1 MTSFTFSHFS
11 FIWASHRAR
20 PDYNGGWQVLFPKCP
35 ERRQILVITSNIYYK
50 KNLDF
55 FFLLSLTTNLL
66 NMSLIQWFSPSI
78 LTVHRRCIVQ
88 ISLQGR
94 TCCLGYWQCKQQT
107 ACSCQLLQSPP
118 QLQSTTGQEHTLPGM
133 ASTPWLIVAGVW
145 PRLYSYT
152 APSDKFGF
160 PCPGKGLGWGEMMNK
175 TPKFLIKIA
184 SIASIPQVLMLN
196 K

>member
-1 MTSFTFSHFS
+1 MAGEERPDDARAFHCLCLEMTSFTFSHIS

-35 ERRQILVITSNIYYK
+35 ERRQILVIISNIYYK

-94 TCCLGYWQCKQQT
+94 TCCLGYWQCKPQT

-133 ASTPWLIVAGVW
+133 AFTPWLIVAGVW
-145 PRLYSYT
+145 P
-152 APSDKFGF
+152 GF
-160 PCPGKGLGWGEMMNK
+160 TVILLLLTNLV
-175 TPKFLIKIA
+175 FLA
-184 SIASIPQVLMLN
+184 QGRH
-196 K
+196 